1 MVDAPKDK
9 PKADTKPA
17 VSPREDMRQK
27 AIEEQK
33 KAIADRKS
41 ADDAAVKAE
50 PEEYVG
56 EGYDETKPGQTEIV
70 AGTPEHQRLL
80 NAYPNATSYSEDT
93 NVVVPDPVE
102 DGEGEGGPPAA
113 PVNVDVPYVQQEGA
127 DLTCT
132 MGNWQGEPTSYAY
145 KWMRDGTNVSGAT
158 SAAYTTLESDVGKSF
173 TCTVTATNAM
183 GETVAPPSNA
193 VVVTATKGK
202 K

>member
-1 MVDAPKDK
+1 MVDK
-9 PKADTKPA
+9 PDAKPDTKPA
-17 VSPREDMRQK
+17 VSPREAQRQQ
-27 AIEEQK
+27 AIAEQK

-56 EGYDETKPGQTEIV
+56 EGYDETQPGQTEIV

-93 NVVVPDPVE
+93 NVVVPEPPA
-102 DGEGEGGPPAA
+102 EGEGGPPAA

-132 MGNWQGEPTSYAY
+132 MGNWHGEPTSYAY
-145 KWMRDGTNVSGAT
+145 KWMRDGTNLSGAT
-158 SAAYTTLESDVGKSF
+158 SATYSTLESDVGKSF
-173 TCTVTATNAM
+173 TCTVAATNAM